1 MVSGVGVFR
10 DERVKRIRS
19 RHLYSFRVMPFP
31 APPSHLVPSK
41 LKMATAINRPFQTV
55 RVFSHLRPRD
65 TQGNLPFAFHNV
77 HTPYASGLDNI

>member
-1 MVSGVGVFR
+1 MFLGMNVLKEFARAIFILFALCPS
-10 DERVKRIRS
+10 
-19 RHLYSFRVMPFP
+19 L
-31 APPSHLVPSK
+31 PPSHLVPSK

-55 RVFSHLRPRD
+55 CVFSHLRPRD